1 MKDKNNDSDMFG
13 ELIPIIAIAMIVIPL
28 FCLLLPALVTIPLG
42 LLYYQWVINS
52 NERSL
57 QGANY
62 KKEAIELLC
71 LYTLP
76 FSVLGVLCSKTLM
89 TWYLS
94 LAQRVIGYKFARI
107 AMNITESG
115 NGMALYIIVFIWTI
129 APLILQIFLL
139 LKNKDF
145 VVQSKQGVILNK
157 GQSKNL
163 DPKHGLSLSDSRTRE
178 CILNKHQLVL
188 GASGSG
194 KTFSV
199 LEPLIIDSIEKD
211 EVLFILD
218 PKGDQ
223 EFRNAVYSYCKH
235 MDNEDKFRF
244 FSLSSPDMSYKF
256 NPLKGL
262 SDFAAKDVLI
272 SMSDY
277 TEPYYKKRCE
287 IELVKAIQKYRGINP
302 GVELTI
308 EGVNKCLPKSEDT
321 KGLKADLEL
330 ICSSTFGQLV
340 NDSESPSLKDY
351 YLEDKCFFFSLDVQ
365 MFPEASVQFGRMILA
380 IMKTLSNDIQTNFSP
395 DERKKCTVVVD
406 EFGSFISPNF
416 VDFLNKARS
425 AQMRIVMAT
434 QSLGDIDRYGES
446 MRKQIIDSTA
456 VKVIMQLSDPDSR
469 EWAANL
475 IGTKQSQRKTSR
487 VSDRGWYESK
497 TGDSSIR
504 DVEEYIVHPNM
515 IKQLQTGVGI
525 ISTSIPYS
533 VNYIA
538 FSDRHARIRRSY
550 NYGMSDSLSKI
561 RFKEKV
567 NDTDS
572 LIF

>member
-1 MKDKNNDSDMFG
+1 MKDKNKDSDMFG
-13 ELIPIIAIAMIVIPL
+13 ELFPIIAIAMIIIPL
-28 FCLLLPALVTIPLG
+28 FCLMLPVLVSIPLG
-42 LLYYQWVINS
+42 LLYYQWVIES
-52 NERSL
+52 NEKSL

-76 FSVLGVLCSKTLM
+76 FSILGVLCSKPLM
-89 TWYLS
+89 AWYLS
-94 LAQRVIGYKFARI
+94 LAQRVVGYKFARI

-115 NGMALYIIVFIWTI
+115 NGKVLYIIVFIWTI
-129 APLILQIFLL
+129 APLILQIFLI

-145 VVQSKQGVILNK
+145 VVQSKQGEILNK

-163 DPKHGLSLSDSRTRE
+163 DLKHGLSLRDSRTLE

-199 LEPLIIDSIEKD
+199 LEPLIIDSIERD

-330 ICSSTFGQLV
+330 ICSSSFGQLV

-380 IMKTLSNDIQTNFSP
+380 IMKTLSNDIQTNFSQV
-395 DERKKCTVVVD
+395 ERKKCTVVVD

-550 NYGMSDSLSKI
+550 NYRMSDNLSKI
-561 RFKEKV
+561 RYKEKV